1 MPIKNPGLLYVIVK
15 GPFPVPV
22 LDAAPLVKIQFNP
35 PETLLDPVALKV
47 TLLPWQIVVFVALR
61 MG

>member
-1 MPIKNPGLLYVIVK
+1 MKLPGLLYVMLN
-15 GPFPVPV
+15 GPVPEPV